1 MLECKLK
8 GNRREGKENA
18 QHKPIIEPADIRK
31 MKESPFLSFE
41 NAAGLFRR
49 VWFIVTLYWC
59 RGGCEGQRQLRRDS
73 FAFHRDADGRE
84 YASMSHEQASKN
96 HQGGIANKPSHEKE
110 TRLYSTGQRGDS
122 L

>member
-18 QHKPIIEPADIRK
+18 KRKPIIEPADIRK

-49 VWFIVTLYWC
+49 V
-59 RGGCEGQRQLRRDS
+59 
-73 FAFHRDADGRE
+73 
-84 YASMSHEQASKN
+84 
-96 HQGGIANKPSHEKE
+96 
-110 TRLYSTGQRGDS
+110 
-122 L
+122 